1 MGHEARLCDACRK
14 YTLQTLYRGTGLY
27 SLGTECDLCELIRPE
42 VVSHYG
48 LSEGDELP
56 VVSLQ
61 VFDEERVGPIQLSS
75 APEIFHEMTR
85 YFIKER
91 LHARFPRTTKIVKM
105 REHPFAR
112 LQVFI
117 PREDDYHEN
126 HEITQLKVTPLEGRS
141 LISCLAH

>member
-14 YTLQTLYRGTGLY
+14 YTLQTLYRGTVLY

-42 VVSHYG
+42 VVSHFR

-56 VVSLQ
+56 EVSLQ
-61 VFDEERVGPIQLSS
+61 VVNDERDSFHLSTVPL
-75 APEIFHEMTR
+75 AFHEMAR
-85 YFIKER
+85 ILKQR
-91 LHARFPRTTKIVKM
+91 LHARFPRTTNIVKM

-117 PREDDYHEN
+117 PPEDEYHEN

-141 LISCLAH
+141 LIPCLAH

>member
-14 YTLQTLYRGTGLY
+14 YTLQTLYRGTVLY

-42 VVSHYG
+42 VVSHYR

-56 VVSLQ
+56 EVSLQ
-61 VFDEERVGPIQLSS
+61 VHDDERDSS
-75 APEIFHEMTR
+75 KFNTAPEVFRELTR
-85 YFIKER
+85 YSKQR
-91 LHARFPRTTKIVKM
+91 LHARFPRTTNIVKM

-117 PREDDYHEN
+117 PPEDEYHEN

-141 LISCLAH
+141 LLPCLAH